1 MLDTYLDLLGTD
13 IPSKYL
19 VCLQHVQTC
28 LQDVFNTCLQ
38 DVLKNCLED
47 VFSITIFRLPRRLQD
62 VSRDVF
68 KTSLQDVFKTSRKT
82 KNYYAENVL
91 KTSSRRLEDQQMFAG
106 NYLHCMFY

>member
-68 KTSLQDVFKTSRKT
+68 KTSRKT

-106 NYLHCMFY
+106 N